1 MDPPPDYGFDK
12 YQGTGKLKGK
22 VRPRTKDN
30 ACIPH
35 RHACICDRD
44 NGVGTP

>member
-22 VRPRTKDN
+22 VVPRTTDGMHVAP
-30 ACIPH
+30 ACMH
-35 RHACICDRD
+35 LR
-44 NGVGTP
+44 